1 MVPMIATTPVKHT
14 AVHLVAEPHGE
25 TASCYADPAAAG
37 FADIEIE
44 LVTDRSAFD
53 ALEVEWNALFERA
66 GRSAQVFQS
75 FNWNWHWANTY
86 LDGAPGGIKG
96 LKLSIVAG
104 RRDGKLVMVWPLVS
118 ERVRGITQI
127 FWMGEP
133 VSQYGDVLIDNI
145 PDALECLRA
154 GWQFLKAHAR
164 GDVVRL
170 RRVRAD
176 AIIAPLLNEIGAL
189 ASNKQVAPF
198 LDLTSATDFAA
209 YEQRYSSRSRR
220 NRRRLARRLEE
231 THGVKFGV
239 KFERYKGG
247 AEAAALA
254 VHALDLKTLWL
265 KDRGLVSHAIAD
277 PRMRR
282 FFSDAVADPARSTNS
297 VVAALFCDGEPAA
310 LEVSFT
316 CKGRLAMH
324 VIVFNLAYEKTG
336 AGVLLLEQ
344 GIRDGYA
351 DGLTTF
357 DMLAPGDNYKL
368 DWSDA
373 SVEVQDWSRP
383 LTLAG
388 QTYARLYLGFVRPR
402 MKAVI
407 GAMPQALRRIV
418 SNGRAHAMM
427 IG

>member
-1 MVPMIATTPVKHT
+1 MVQMTATIPVKH
-14 AVHLVAEPHGE
+14 APDQFDGEPQGVV
-25 TASCYADPAAAG
+25 TASCCVEPAAADI
-37 FADIEIE
+37 DIELI
-44 LVTDRSAFD
+44 TGRAAFD
-53 ALEVEWNALFERA
+53 ALEAEWNALFERA

-75 FNWNWHWANTY
+75 FNWNWHWANNY
-86 LDGAPGGIKG
+86 LDDAPGGIRG
-96 LKLSIVAG
+96 LMLSVVAG
-104 RRDGKLVMVWPLVS
+104 RKDGKLVMIWPLVS

-133 VSQYGDVLIDNI
+133 VSQYGDVLVDNI

-154 GWQFLKAHAR
+154 GWQFLKSRAR

-176 AIIAPLLNEIGAL
+176 AVIAPLLEEIGAL

-198 LDLTSATDFAA
+198 LDLSSAPDFAA

-231 THGVKFGV
+231 AGDVT
-239 KFERYKGG
+239 FERHKGG
-247 AEAAALA
+247 AKAAELA
-254 VHALDLKTLWL
+254 VQALDLKALWL
-265 KDRGLVSHAIAD
+265 QDRGLVSHAIAD
-277 PRMRR
+277 PRMRC
-282 FFSDAVADPARSTNS
+282 FFRDAVTDSTRSTNS
-297 VVAALFCDGEPAA
+297 VVSALICNGDPAA

-324 VIVFNLAYEKTG
+324 VIVFNLAYEKSG

-344 GIRDGYA
+344 SIRDGYT
-351 DGLTTF
+351 DRLSSY

-373 SVEVQDWSRP
+373 TVEVQDWSRP

-388 QTYARLYLGFVRPR
+388 QTYARLYLGLVRPH

-407 GAMPQALRRIV
+407 EAMPQALRRIV
-418 SNGRAHAMM
+418 STGRAHAMM
-427 IG
+427 AG

>member
-1 MVPMIATTPVKHT
+1 MQHAPVQF
-14 AVHLVAEPHGE
+14 VSDP
-25 TASCYADPAAAG
+25 SCEQSAGHALPPAATL
-37 FADIEIE
+37 ADLSIE
-44 LVTDRSAFD
+44 LITERAAFD
-53 ALEVEWNALFERA
+53 ALENEWNGLFERA
-66 GRSAQVFQS
+66 GHSAQVFQT
-75 FNWNWHWANTY
+75 FNWNWHWANNY
-86 LDGAPGGIKG
+86 LHDAPGGIKG
-96 LKLSIVAG
+96 LKLSLVTG
-104 RRDGKLVMVWPLVS
+104 RRGGKLVMVWPLVS

-154 GWQFLKAHAR
+154 GWQFLKTHTK

-176 AIIAPLLNEIGAL
+176 GVIAPLLEEIGAL

-198 LDLTSATDFAA
+198 LDLAGSPDFAA

-231 THGVKFGV
+231 AGAVN
-239 KFERYKGG
+239 FERHKGG
-247 AEAAALA
+247 AKAAELA
-254 VHALDLKTLWL
+254 VQALDLKAVWL

-282 FFSDAVADPARSTNS
+282 FFSDAVAGTLRSTNS
-297 VVAALFCDGEPAA
+297 VVAALTCNGEPAA

-324 VIVFNLAYEKTG
+324 VIVFNLAYEKSG

-344 GIRDGYA
+344 SIRDGYT
-351 DGLTTF
+351 DGLSIY

-373 SVEVQDWSRP
+373 TVEVQDWSRP

-388 QTYARLYLGFVRPR
+388 QTYARLYLGLVRPR
-402 MKAVI
+402 MKAMI
-407 GAMPQALRRIV
+407 EAMPQSLRKIV
-418 SNGRAHAMM
+418 SSGRAHAVA

>member
-1 MVPMIATTPVKHT
+1 MSKMIAPTPAQQATMQLASV
-14 AVHLVAEPHGE
+14 PCGE
-25 TASCYADPAAAG
+25 AAAG
-37 FADIEIE
+37 STEQLTTALPALSIE
-44 LVTDRSAFD
+44 LITDRAAFD
-53 ALEVEWNALFERA
+53 ALEEEWNALFERA
-66 GRSAQVFQS
+66 GHSAQVFQS
-75 FNWNWHWANTY
+75 FNWNWHWANNY
-86 LDGAPGGIKG
+86 LHDAPGGIKG
-96 LKLSIVAG
+96 LRLSIVAG
-104 RRDGKLVMVWPLVS
+104 RRDGKLIMIWPLVS

-133 VSQYGDVLIDNI
+133 VSQYGDVLMDNI

-154 GWQFLKAHAR
+154 GWRHLKSHAK

-176 AIIAPLLNEIGAL
+176 AVVAPLLEEIGAL

-198 LDLTSATDFAA
+198 LDLASAANFDT
-209 YEQRYSSRSRR
+209 YEQRYSARSRR

-231 THGVKFGV
+231 TGEVKFQ
-239 KFERYKGG
+239 RYKGG
-247 AEAAALA
+247 ADAAALA
-254 VHALDLKTLWL
+254 VHALDLKALWL

-282 FFSDAVADPARSTNS
+282 FFSDAVAGESRSTNS
-297 VVAALFCDGEPAA
+297 VVATLTCNGEPAA

-324 VIVFNLAYEKTG
+324 VIVFNLAYEKSG

-344 GIRDGYA
+344 SLRDGYTDRLA
-351 DGLTTF
+351 IY

-373 SVEVQDWSRP
+373 TVEVEDWSHP
-383 LTLAG
+383 MTLAG
-388 QTYARLYLGFVRPR
+388 QTYARLYLGLVRPR
-402 MKAVI
+402 MKAVM
-407 GAMPQALRRIV
+407 GAMPQSWRKIV
-418 SNGRAHAMM
+418 SAGRTGAIAF
-427 IG
+427 G

>member
-14 AVHLVAEPHGE
+14 PVHLVPEPQSE
-25 TASCYADPAAAG
+25 TASCYANPAAAG
-37 FADIEIE
+37 RADIAGIRIE
-44 LVTDRSAFD
+44 LITARTAFD

-86 LDGAPGGIKG
+86 LDDAPGGIRG

-104 RRDGKLVMVWPLVS
+104 RRNGKLVMLWPLVS

-176 AIIAPLLNEIGAL
+176 AVIAPLLDEIGAL

-198 LDLTSATDFAA
+198 LDLTSAADFAA

-220 NRRRLARRLEE
+220 NRRRLARRLDEI
-231 THGVKFGV
+231 HVV

-297 VVAALFCDGEPAA
+297 VVAALFCNGEPAA

-324 VIVFNLAYEKTG
+324 VIVFNLDYEKSG

-373 SVEVQDWSRP
+373 TVEVQDWSRP

-418 SNGRAHAMM
+418 SNGRAHAMIM
-427 IG
+427 G